1 MRERG
6 HGITHDIPPASRIA
20 ARARER
26 KMPTGKIP
34 DRHLTGFLLVA
45 NRHNCPGLGFNTASW
60 GSVPRH
66 FKIVSQLTVIGGV
79 SCGL

>member
-1 MRERG
+1 
-6 HGITHDIPPASRIA
+6 
-20 ARARER
+20 
-26 KMPTGKIP
+26 MPTGKIP